1 MARILVI
8 SYSQTGQLD
17 RAARAMLSP
26 IADDPGFEI
35 IWERLAPQTPYRFP
49 WRFLDFFDTFPETV
63 HLDAPA
69 LRPTTFDP
77 DARYDLVILAY
88 TVWFLSPALPVTA
101 FLKSPAARVLAGKPV
116 ITLIAC
122 RNMWLSAQ
130 ETVKELLVARGARL
144 IDNVVLIDQ
153 GPTWATFVTTPRWLL
168 TGRKQGF
175 WRVFPPAG
183 VSEQAIAASARF
195 GRALRDARDLIESGA
210 TEPLLSGLAAVQV
223 NPAYIASERLGK
235 RSFLIWGR
243 LLRGLGQ
250 PGNAARRAVLIVYIL
265 FLVTLILTIV
275 PLGVLARKM
284 LRPLMRTRIKREV
297 TRLEAPSG
305 SGIER
310 IAKYMQG

>member
-17 RAARAMLSP
+17 RVARSL
-26 IADDPGFEI
+26 IAPLLDDPGFEI
-35 IWERLAPQTPYRFP
+35 VWEKLEPQAPYPFP

-63 HLDAPA
+63 HLDAPP

-77 DARYDLVILAY
+77 DAPYDLVILAY
-88 TVWFLSPALPVTA
+88 TVWFLSPALPITA

-130 ETVKELLVARGARL
+130 ETVKELLAARGARL

-168 TGRKQGF
+168 TGKKRGF
-175 WRVFPPAG
+175 WGVFPPAG

-195 GRALRDARDLIESGA
+195 GRALRDARHLIESGA
-210 TEPLLSGLAAVQV
+210 TGPLLSGLAAVQV
-223 NPAYIASERLGK
+223 NPGYIASERLGK

-243 LLRGLGQ
+243 LLRALGR
-250 PGNAARRAVLIVYIL
+250 PGDGVRRVVLIVYIL
-265 FLVTLILTIV
+265 FLVTLILTVV
-275 PLGVLARKM
+275 PVGVLARKM
-284 LRPLMRTRIKREV
+284 LRPLTRARIEREV
-297 TRLEAPSG
+297 ARLEAPSG
-305 SGIER
+305 SGVER
-310 IAKYMQG
+310 LAQYSQN